1 MGNPPVD
8 LNLHINHEPI
18 LQSLH
23 LSVKQHLPST
33 TTCPFCKQLQLD
45 IYLVP
50 AGGRWYVCQGC
61 GFCGDSIELYCK
73 AHSLASIYDAVL
85 ELSDNKILPIAK
97 NELQIPTISA
107 YITAYVARR
116 QQLNDL
122 FEKSQR
128 NLDQLKPQWVTIL
141 QELRLWDGYRANVW
155 RKEIGRYLGAMQA
168 TELQALGVAVPPKGF
183 SSCILCP
190 YYELPGK
197 LSSVLL
203 LAKNHRSHRVSTR
216 AIGEDKEDGLMMM
229 TTMRP
234 KNDLVLALKDP
245 ILALQL
251 QRKKFNISHEPLPIV
266 VYDDGTATAWNAIHA
281 RRVIHWE
288 QGMSASLFLQAMKH
302 PRSFIA
308 KRPRFVA
315 ARRDRYVAEHSVA
328 ELLDLFSRSSQ
339 TWSEAMKDFLL
350 ESDYWEATKIL
361 AAIELPMDKLQKI
374 YEICTPHELVR
385 IKQLVG
391 ESSYERFVTVGNLR
405 IAELDGA
412 WWIIRREGRELA
424 SNAILRIERAVHV
437 IETEENLYEGIV
449 IFGDKQVQ
457 FKAPFADVE
466 KKTAEWVQSVLMK
479 NGIGAP
485 TIVKQ
490 LHPHLVTIA
499 KKFHEFQYVKRLA
512 RVGWHQTSRT
522 FVFPNFSIKQGEFDD
537 TARAAVVENNDTPAT
552 QLYTPGPSY
561 GDWDEILEDTQE
573 WAALWAGLAGFM
585 ANMLAPVVGSACRPI
600 GFIGGSGSIA
610 SILGKHLAGELGMLT
625 AGVNATKTPLVLAET
640 SLRRYGYP
648 VWLDLYDK
656 NRNGVRNLPTE
667 TDVSIVTSLLEGE
680 AAALGV
686 GSSWVFVRA
695 AKILMQRSKL
705 PSLQGAMRYLAWLQ
719 ARDFVLPISTDI
731 VSSVLTSLGTWA
743 TKELGA
749 QQQAVFERAQQLLI
763 TPDSAGIDRRF
774 MHLVYWLHQTQKART
789 GQDEFFETFKAGMA
803 PTGNY
808 HIVVDPTAD
817 KVYINLAKIRGALV
831 SAKLPLPNLDAAVAA
846 LATSAGTNGF
856 IPAATGFVIAG
867 SYWNAERSRWQR
879 ARL

>member
-1 MGNPPVD
+1 M
-8 LNLHINHEPI
+8 
-18 LQSLH
+18 
-23 LSVKQHLPST
+23 
-33 TTCPFCKQLQLD
+33 
-45 IYLVP
+45 P
-50 AGGRWYVCQGC
+50 AGGRWYICQGC
-61 GFCGDSIELYCK
+61 GFCGDSIEFYCK
-73 AHSLASIYDAVL
+73 SHSMTSIYDAVM

-97 NELQIPTISA
+97 NELQIPTIST
-107 YITAYVARR
+107 YIAAYVARR

-122 FEKSQR
+122 FDKSQR

-155 RKEIGRYLGAMQA
+155 RKEIGRYIGAMQA
-168 TELQALGVAVPPKGF
+168 AELLALGVAVPPKGF
-183 SSCILCP
+183 SYCILCP

-197 LSSVLL
+197 LSSILL
-203 LAKNHRSHRVSTR
+203 LAANHRTHRVSTR
-216 AIGEDKEDGLMMM
+216 TIGEDKEDGLMMM

-234 KNDLVLALKDP
+234 MNDLVLALKDP
-245 ILALQL
+245 VLALQL
-251 QRKKFNISHEPLPIV
+251 QRKKFHISHGSLPIV
-266 VYDDGTATAWNAIHA
+266 VYDAATTTAWNAIHA

-288 QGMSASLFLQAMKH
+288 QDMSVSLFQQAMKH

-308 KRPRFVA
+308 KRPRFIA
-315 ARRDRYVAEHSVA
+315 ARRDQYIAEHSVA
-328 ELLDLFSRSSQ
+328 ELLDLLNRSSQ
-339 TWSEAMKDFLL
+339 TWSEAMKDYLL
-350 ESDYWEATKIL
+350 ESKYWHATNIL
-361 AAIELPMDKLQKI
+361 AAIELPVDKLQQI
-374 YEICTPHELVR
+374 YEICTPHELIR

-437 IETEENLYEGIV
+437 IETEENLYEGLI
-449 IFGDKQVQ
+449 IFDGKQIQ
-457 FKAPFADVE
+457 FKAPFDDVE
-466 KKTAEWVQSVLMK
+466 KKPAEWLQRVLMK
-479 NGIGAP
+479 NGVGSP

-490 LHPHLVTIA
+490 VHPHLVTIA

-512 RVGWHQTSRT
+512 RIGWHQASRT
-522 FVFPNFSIKQGEFDD
+522 FVFPHFSIKQGEFDD
-537 TARAAVVENNDTPAT
+537 TTRAAVITNNDTPAT

-573 WAALWAGLAGFM
+573 WATLWAGLAGFM
-585 ANMLAPVVGSACRPI
+585 TSMLAPIVGSACRPI
-600 GFIGGSGSIA
+600 GLIGGSGSVA
-610 SILGKHLAGELGMLT
+610 SMLGRHMADELGMLT
-625 AGVNATKTPLVLAET
+625 VGVNAIKTPLALAEI

-656 NRNGVRNLPTE
+656 NRSGVQNLPTE
-667 TDVSIVTSLLEGE
+667 TDASIITSLLESE

-686 GSSWVFVRA
+686 GTSWIFIRA
-695 AKILMQRSKL
+695 TKILTQRDRL

-719 ARDFVLPISTDI
+719 AHDFALPIATDI
-731 VSSVLTSLGTWA
+731 VSSVLASLGIWA

-749 QQQAVFERAQQLLI
+749 QQQDVFKRAQQLLI
-763 TPDSAGIDRRF
+763 TPDSASIDRRF

-789 GQDEFFETFKAGMA
+789 GQDEFFESFKAGAA

-808 HIVVDPTAD
+808 HIVMDPTAD

-846 LATSAGTNGF
+846 LAASAGTNGF
-856 IPAATGFVIAG
+856 IPSATGFVVAG
-867 SYWNAERSRWQR
+867 SYWNAEKNKWQH